1 MNEFRLDNTR
11 HNIRITNEHRLKAY
25 AESDRISQ
33 VLINLLTNAI
43 KYCPGR
49 DTVDVRIF
57 RDGDFAAVS
66 VHDMGIGIS
75 KKDQEKIFE
84 RFYRAADENENNF
97 WVLGSGCIWRVK

>member
-1 MNEFRLDNTR
+1 MNELRLANTR
-11 HNIRITNEHRLKAY
+11 HNIRISHEHRLKVY
-25 AESDRISQ
+25 ADNDRISQ
-33 VLINLLTNAI
+33 VLINLLTNAT
-43 KYCPGR
+43 KYSPGR

-84 RFYRAADENENNF
+84 RFCRAADENENNF
-97 WVLGSGCIWRVK
+97 QVLVSGCIWA